1 MNFNQL
7 WSLLQFGRL
16 SMFTLPIVNYF
27 KQCVF
32 LQENVQHETN
42 LGLDVFFQINFS
54 IRLTLNKYIL
64 LRPGAFHDCEN
75 L

>member
-1 MNFNQL
+1 
-7 WSLLQFGRL
+7 
-16 SMFTLPIVNYF
+16 MFTFPNVNYF
-27 KQCVF
+27 KQRVF